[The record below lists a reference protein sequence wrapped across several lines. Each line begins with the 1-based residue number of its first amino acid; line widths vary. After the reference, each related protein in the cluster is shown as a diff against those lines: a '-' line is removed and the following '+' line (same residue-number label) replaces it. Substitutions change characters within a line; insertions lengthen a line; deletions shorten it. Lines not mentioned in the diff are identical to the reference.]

1 MVDSEVLGFNR
12 ALRAEIAD
20 RLSSGVADG
29 RPPYSQTGFTEYV
42 LEGLA
47 DAGVVDSQYQ
57 VCYHEGIWSRAPVKV
72 DGYFL
77 GEGPGAGQ
85 LDLYVA
91 IFRDEDEPAPL
102 RRDAITKAIA
112 GARRLLEAAL
122 GRYHEKLEPA
132 DEAYEMVKGI
142 FDRAKAIKRVRIIVL
157 TNGIVAT
164 RKATDEAEDVDG
176 RPVSVEVFDLPRLCR
191 TLGASAARDVVSIDL
206 RERFGIS
213 IPCLQLPRA
222 VNEPDYEAYLAI
234 IPGQVLC
241 DLYDEYGARLLELNV
256 RSFLSVRG
264 KINSAIRK
272 SLALEPDR
280 FLAYNNGI
288 VATVDEIVVERE
300 KGQLVIVSLSGL
312 QIVNGGQTTA
322 SIHNAG
328 KNDGADLSSV
338 RVAAKI
344 AVIKEEH
351 RDEIVR
357 SISKYANSQNP
368 IQTADFS
375 ANDPFHVELE
385 KLAND
390 IWCPDGRTKWFYERA
405 RGQYQVA
412 KIRQGRTPAKLR
424 EFNERTPPTRKFTK
438 PELAKYV
445 QSWEQKPHLVSMGSQ
460 KNFDHFMQT
469 LRERRGAEWRPDEQ
483 YYKNLIAMAVLFR
496 EVQRI
501 VRGEKFP
508 AHQSN
513 IITYTVASLAAR
525 TGGKLDLRTIW
536 QNQKLSVELSG
547 MVKLWTHEI
556 DDRLRTTA
564 QGKMVTEWAKK
575 EACWNQISTIDLPL
589 PKVLPKEL
597 GQYTHRARGDD
608 AEGDGETLPLDA
620 VDYENIR
627 ACRLVAGNDWLKISA
642 WGLKSG
648 NLQRYQIGIARTLAG
663 EAAAGWEKGPSPKQA
678 KQGVII
684 IQIAKEH
691 GELPA

>member
-1 MVDSEVLGFNR
+1 MVDSEVLEFSR

-20 RLSSGVADG
+20 RLSSGVAEG
-29 RPPYSQTGFTEYV
+29 RPPYSQTGFTAYV

-47 DAGVVDSQYQ
+47 DTGVVDGGYQ
-57 VCYHEGIWSRAPVKV
+57 VCYPEGVWSRAPVTV

-77 GEGPGAGQ
+77 GDGPGAGQ

-91 IFRDEDEPAPL
+91 IYRDEDEPAPL

-122 GRYHEKLEPA
+122 GRYHAKLEPA

-142 FDRAKAIKRVRIIVL
+142 FDRSKVIKRVRIIVL
-157 TNGIVAT
+157 SNGIVAA
-164 RKATDEAEDVDG
+164 RKAADEAEDVEG

-191 TLGASAARDVVSIDL
+191 ALGGSGARDAINIDL
-206 RERFGIS
+206 RAKFGIT
-213 IPCLQLPRA
+213 IPCLQLPRT
-222 VNEPDYEAYLAI
+222 VKEPDYEAYLAM

-241 DLYDEYGARLLELNV
+241 DLYNEYGARLLELNV

-264 KINSAIRK
+264 KINSGIRR
-272 SLALEPDR
+272 SLASEPDR

-300 KGQLVIVSLSGL
+300 KGQLVVVSMSGL

-328 KNDGADLSSV
+328 KNDRVDLSSV

-344 AVIKEEH
+344 AVIQEDH
-351 RDEIVR
+351 RDVMVR
-357 SISKYANSQNP
+357 DISKYANSQNT

-375 ANDPFHVELE
+375 ANDPFHVEIE
-385 KLAND
+385 KLANG

-412 KIRQGRTPAKLR
+412 KTRQGKTAAKLR

-438 PELAKYV
+438 PELAKFL
-445 QSWEQKPHLVSMGSQ
+445 QSWEQKPHLVSMGAQ
-460 KNFDHFMQT
+460 KNFDHFMQN

-483 YYKNLIAMAVLFR
+483 YYKDLVAMAIVFR
-496 EVQRI
+496 SVQKI
-501 VRGEKFP
+501 VRGEKYP

-513 IITYTVASLAAR
+513 IITYTMACLAAR
-525 TGGKLDLRTIW
+525 TGGKLDLRVIW
-536 QNQKLSVELSG
+536 QNQRLSDELSN
-547 MVKLWTHEI
+547 MVKLWSHKI
-556 DDRLRTTA
+556 DERLRETA

-575 EACWNQISTIDLPL
+575 EACWNQISTMELPL

-597 GQYTHRARGDD
+597 AQYTHAARRDGPENGDK
-608 AEGDGETLPLDA
+608 TLPLDA

-627 ACRLVAGNDWLKISA
+627 VCRLVEATDWLKISG
-642 WGLKSG
+642 WGRKSG
-648 NLQRYQIGIARTLAG
+648 GLQGFQVGIARTLAG
-663 EAAAGWEKGPSPKQA
+663 EASGGWEKGPSPKQA
-678 KQGVII
+678 KQGVKILE
-684 IQIAKEH
+684 IAKEN
-691 GELPA
+691 GILP

>member
-1 MVDSEVLGFNR
+1 M
-12 ALRAEIAD
+12 RAEILD
-20 RLSSGVADG
+20 RLNSGVAEG
-29 RPPYSQTGFTEYV
+29 RPPYSQTGFTSYV

-47 DAGVVDSQYQ
+47 DAGVVDGGYQ
-57 VCYHEGIWSRAPVKV
+57 VCYHEGVWSRAPVKV

-77 GEGPGAGQ
+77 GEGSGAGA

-91 IFRDEDEPAPL
+91 IYRDEDEPAPL

-122 GRYHEKLEPA
+122 GAYHKKLEPA
-132 DEAYEMVKGI
+132 DESYEMVKGI
-142 FDRAKAIKRVRIIVL
+142 YDRSKAIKRVRIIVL
-157 TNGIVAT
+157 SNGIVAA
-164 RKATDEAEDVDG
+164 RKATDEADDVEG
-176 RPVSVEVFDLPRLCR
+176 LPVSVEIFDLPRLCR
-191 TLGASAARDVVSIDL
+191 ALGGSGARDAISIDL
-206 RERFGIS
+206 REKFGIT
-213 IPCLQLPRA
+213 IPCLQLPRT
-222 VNEPDYEAYLAI
+222 VKGSDYEAYLAI

-264 KINSAIRK
+264 KINSGIRK
-272 SLALEPDR
+272 SLASEPDR

-300 KGQLVIVSLSGL
+300 KGQLAIVSLSGL

-328 KNDGADLSSV
+328 KNDRVDLSSV

-351 RDEIVR
+351 RDEIV
-357 SISKYANSQNP
+357 SHISKYANSQNT

-375 ANDPFHVELE
+375 ANDPFHVEIE
-385 KLAND
+385 KLAD
-390 IWCPDGRTKWFYERA
+390 TVWCPDGRTKWFYERA

-412 KIRQGRTPAKLR
+412 KTRQGRTPAKLR

-438 PELAKYV
+438 PELAKYL
-445 QSWEQKPHLVSMGSQ
+445 QSWEQKPHIVSTGSQ
-460 KNFDHFMQT
+460 KNFDQFMQA
-469 LRERRGAEWRPDEQ
+469 LRERRGPEWRPDEQ
-483 YYKNLIAMAVLFR
+483 YYKDLVAMAILSR
-496 EVQRI
+496 EVQKI
-501 VRGEKFP
+501 VRGEKYP
-508 AHQSN
+508 AYQSN

-536 QNQKLSVELSG
+536 QNQKLSVELSN
-547 MVKLWTHEI
+547 MIKLWTHEI
-556 DDRLRTTA
+556 DDRLRKTA

-575 EACWNQISTIDLPL
+575 EACWTQISAIDLAL

-597 GQYTHRARGDD
+597 GQYTHRSRGDD
-608 AEGDGETLPLDA
+608 ADGGGKTLPLDA
-620 VDYENIR
+620 VDYDNIR
-627 ACRLVAGNDWLKISA
+627 ACRLVDGNDWLKISA

-648 NLQRYQIGIARTLAG
+648 NLQKFQIGIARTLAG
-663 EAAAGWEKGPSPKQA
+663 EASAGWEKGPSPKQA

-684 IQIAKEH
+684 LEIAKEN
-691 GELPA
+691 GELPG